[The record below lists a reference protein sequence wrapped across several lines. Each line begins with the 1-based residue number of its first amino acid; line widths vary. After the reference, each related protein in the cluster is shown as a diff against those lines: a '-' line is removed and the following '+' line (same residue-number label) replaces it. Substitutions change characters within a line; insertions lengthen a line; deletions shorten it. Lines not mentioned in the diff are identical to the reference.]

1 MQFYALRTCVRIQK
15 NAILPTM
22 NPTDMKPMTRT
33 ALFAA
38 TTLLMLPAFA
48 QETKPKEESA
58 PKKEETKPA
67 ETPTLAPTLDFGD
80 HSSSTLT
87 TKAWQALGAGKHAEV
102 DGYVAKCIELYEA
115 KALEMQKGLTAA
127 APKETAN
134 EYWALNDVGTCYYIR
149 GQSKEAR
156 GDKEAATAD
165 YKTLVEKLSFAQCWD
180 TKGWFWKPAD
190 AAKDKLKSL
199 EFDSLK

>member
-1 MQFYALRTCVRIQK
+1 MHLKLAPCSEISHFSHHEP
-15 NAILPTM
+15 N
-22 NPTDMKPMTRT
+22 NMKPMTRS

-67 ETPTLAPTLDFGD
+67 ETPATTPALDFGD
-80 HSSSTLT
+80 HSSSTIT
-87 TKAWQALGAGKHAEV
+87 TKAWEALTAAKHAEV

-115 KALEMQKGLTAA
+115 KALEMQKGLTEA
-127 APKETAN
+127 APKEKAS

-149 GQSKEAR
+149 AQSKDAR
-156 GDKEAATAD
+156 GKKDEALAD
-165 YKTLVEKLSFAQCWD
+165 YKTLVGKLSFAQCWD

>member
-1 MQFYALRTCVRIQK
+1 MHLQLAHTLRSVHRS
-15 NAILPTM
+15 NHEPT
-22 NPTDMKPMTRT
+22 NMKPMTRT

-38 TTLLMLPAFA
+38 TALLMIPAAFA

-67 ETPTLAPTLDFGD
+67 ETPATAPTLDFGD
-80 HSSSTLT
+80 FSSSVIT
-87 TKAWQALGAGKHAEV
+87 TKAWEALAAGKHSEV
-102 DGYVAKCIELYEA
+102 DGYVAKCIEMYEA
-115 KALEMQKGLTAA
+115 KAIEMQKSLSEA
-127 APKETAN
+127 APKEKAN
-134 EYWALNDVGTCYYIR
+134 EYWALNDVGTCHFIR

-156 GDKEAATAD
+156 GKKDEAMAD

-190 AAKDKLKSL
+190 AAKDKLKAL

>member
-1 MQFYALRTCVRIQK
+1 
-15 NAILPTM
+15 
-22 NPTDMKPMTRT
+22 MKPMTRT
-33 ALFAA
+33 TLFA
-38 TTLLMLPAFA
+38 TTALLMIPAFA
-48 QETKPKEESA
+48 QETKPKQESA

-67 ETPTLAPTLDFGD
+67 ETPALDISDF
-80 HSSSTLT
+80 SSSAIT
-87 TKAWQALGAGKHAEV
+87 TKAWQALEAGKHAEV
-102 DGYVAKCIELYEA
+102 DGYAAKCIELYEV
-115 KALEMQKGLTAA
+115 KALEMQKGLTEA
-127 APKETAN
+127 APKEKAN

-156 GDKEAATAD
+156 GKKEEAMAD

>member
-1 MQFYALRTCVRIQK
+1 
-15 NAILPTM
+15 
-22 NPTDMKPMTRT
+22 MTRT
-33 ALFAA
+33 ALLAA
-38 TTLLMLPAFA
+38 TALLMIPAFA

-58 PKKEETKPA
+58 PKKEEAKPA
-67 ETPTLAPTLDFGD
+67 ETPATTPTLDFGD
-80 HSSSTLT
+80 HSSSAIT
-87 TKAWQALGAGKHAEV
+87 TKAWQALTAAKHAEV

-115 KALEMQKGLTAA
+115 KALEMQKGLSEA
-127 APKETAN
+127 APKETAA
-134 EYWALNDVGTCYYIR
+134 EQWALNDVGTCYFIR

-156 GDKEAATAD
+156 GKKDEAMAD
-165 YKTLVEKLSFAQCWD
+165 YKVLVEKLPFAQCWD